1 MKEIY
6 GGKWSWKRRAI
17 IVIHQDQWIAASMH
31 GMPHGAGV
39 MEVIIMVGVVINLI
53 GAMAFL
59 ILAIF
64 LLKGK
69 GAFLIAGYNTMSDTE
84 KAKYDEIALC
94 KFMGKVMYG
103 ISFSLL
109 LWALSDLL
117 NIQVLF
123 TIGLVLFLFLI
134 VFVLVYSNTGN
145 RFKRKF

>member
-1 MKEIY
+1 MN
-6 GGKWSWKRRAI
+6 GCHRA
-17 IVIHQDQWIAASMH
+17 VE
-31 GMPHGAGV
+31 

-145 RFKRKF
+145 RFKKKF